1 MKEQERCIFKSTTV
15 LGALTVEDIDKAE
28 LAIIQFCQR
37 RKFVEEISCLEKG
50 QNVKKSSHLYKL
62 CPRLED
68 GVLRV
73 GGRLSK
79 AALPL
84 ESKHPIILSKDLHIS
99 TLLLRNVHQEVGHSG
114 RNHMLSKLREKY
126 WMTG

>member
-1 MKEQERCIFKSTTV
+1 MESWC
-15 LGALTVEDIDKAE
+15 
-28 LAIIQFCQR
+28 
-37 RKFVEEISCLEKG
+37 
-50 QNVKKSSHLYKL
+50 
-62 CPRLED
+62 
-68 GVLRV
+68 V

-99 TLLLRNVHQEVGHSG
+99 TLLLRNIHQEVGHSG

-126 WMTG
+126 WMTGVSTAIRRALSKCTICRRLNATPVYQQMADLPTE

>member
-1 MKEQERCIFKSTTV
+1 MQQQRMMEQERCTFKSAAV

-37 RKFVEEISCLEKG
+37 RKFLEKLSCLEKG

-68 GVLRV
+68 GVLV
-73 GGRLSK
+73 CGRT
-79 AALPL
+79 A
-84 ESKHPIILSKDLHIS
+84 
-99 TLLLRNVHQEVGHSG
+99 Q
-114 RNHMLSKLREKY
+114 
-126 WMTG
+126 

>member
-1 MKEQERCIFKSTTV
+1 M
-15 LGALTVEDIDKAE
+15 EDIDKAE

-37 RKFVEEISCLEKG
+37 RKFFEELSCLEKG

-84 ESKHPIILSKDLHIS
+84 EFKHPIILSKDRHIS
-99 TLLLRNVHQEVGHSG
+99 TLLLRNIHQEVGHSG
-114 RNHMLSKLREKY
+114 RNHMLGEILDDRSEHCH
-126 WMTG
+126 